1 MKTKMSDSKEDCDFS
16 GEIETNNYN
25 KNNVQ
30 CKFCDSK
37 ILNPM
42 SAIYATHEV
51 SLLYRNYKY

>member
-1 MKTKMSDSKEDCDFS
+1 MSDSKEDCDFS